1 MRKLMTP
8 TLFIRVG
15 VYFFANYKIKEEV
28 MIILISL
35 VIIGILAN
43 ISGKLVEKVKLP
55 SLIGMMVLG
64 MVIGPSIFNLVPKET
79 LEVSSGIKDIA
90 LVTVLFIGGLGIN
103 VFQIK
108 QIGRPAVLLSII
120 PATLEGFTIAFLC
133 TIFLDFTF
141 IQGAILGFIIAAV
154 SPAVLIPAMVSLI
167 ERKLGQDK
175 AIPQMLLVGA
185 SCDDTVAITLFTTF
199 LTLYTKSSIGESV
212 SIFNQIMI
220 IPLTIIISLVLS
232 FIIFKISKL
241 IISKVDN
248 KNIKVIIAFSTCIG
262 MRFIEKNLH
271 VEVFN
276 SLLAVMVYGFL
287 IRNYMKDISK
297 EILDTM
303 NRLWKIGKLYLF
315 TFVGIAINPT
325 LVGKYFIVGV
335 IILTISLS
343 VRSIGVFISLIGTNL
358 TIKEKVFC
366 MIAYLPKATVQSAKA
381 SIPLEMGVA
390 GGDIMQAI
398 AILSVLITAPIG
410 AIGINMTCDKIL
422 NKGDN
427 KDFFEDINI
436 KEKNIQTI

>member
-1 MRKLMTP
+1 
-8 TLFIRVG
+8 
-15 VYFFANYKIKEEV
+15 

-43 ISGKLVEKVKLP
+43 ISGKLVEKLKLP

-103 VFQIK
+103 VSQIK

-220 IPLTIIISLVLS
+220 IPFTIIISLVLS
-232 FIIFKISKL
+232 FLIFKISKF

-410 AIGINMTCDKIL
+410 AIGINMTCNKIL
-422 NKGDN
+422 HKGDN